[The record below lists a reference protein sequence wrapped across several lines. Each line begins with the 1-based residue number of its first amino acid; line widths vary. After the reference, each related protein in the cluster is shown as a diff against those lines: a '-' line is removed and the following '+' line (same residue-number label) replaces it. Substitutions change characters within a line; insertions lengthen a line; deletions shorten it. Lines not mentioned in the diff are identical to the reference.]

1 MSREVLLSMAE
12 ADVRAQCLKA
22 NVGVSAIECLVD
34 GGVRLVCMSGR
45 GAELIR
51 KKLKSHLIKGDVIR
65 ERYRPRS
72 PLW

>member
-1 MSREVLLSMAE
+1 MSREILLSMNE
-12 ADVRAQCLKA
+12 GEVRTRCVEA
-22 NVGVSAIECLVD
+22 NVGVSTIERLVD

-51 KKLKSHLIKGDVIR
+51 KKLKSSVIEGDVIR
-65 ERYRPRS
+65 TRLRPKT

>member
-1 MSREVLLSMAE
+1 MSREVLLSMNE
-12 ADVRAQCLKA
+12 GDVLARCLEA
-22 NVGVSAIECLVD
+22 NVGVSSIERLVD

-51 KKLKSHLIKGDVIR
+51 MKLKSSVIEGDVIR
-65 ERYRPRS
+65 TRFRPKT

>member
-1 MSREVLLSMAE
+1 MNREILLSVNEGE
-12 ADVRAQCLKA
+12 ARARCFEA
-22 NVGVSAIECLVD
+22 NVGVSAIERLVD

-51 KKLKSHLIKGDVIR
+51 TKLKSSVIEGDVIR
-65 ERYRPRS
+65 TRIRPRS